1 MEKQKST
8 SKKELLEIIK
18 KQEEDLSKYKK
29 RFQDVVATLK
39 RTLKEKDALESSL
52 MVMRNNSSSDTTSV
66 NLDCSIDDN
75 SSTSSKVEDVH
86 SEDGSSA
93 SANESVD
100 HLKGQ
105 LATLMQSI
113 ATLSSEKSR
122 MEATFQADRKALRVE
137 KEEQEKTLKDLH
149 RKLEEQAQSHS
160 TEVENYKTKLML
172 ERRQREKEHQD
183 HGMMI
188 RELQKL
194 VEEER
199 SKKENALKNYTDCKR
214 ELIAAQSVAEVRE
227 KELNSQL
234 ENFKRRL
241 MKEQDSSAPL
251 LSSLQQE
258 ISAMRDQHSVAL
270 QKEQERASH
279 AENQTKKLVAMHE
292 ERVANLEARLAE
304 LSNTVGNYDRVKEE
318 DQCAIRKLKDRL
330 AQLELDHND
339 ETELEKDGETSLD
352 VETLVSKLKHI
363 KSLVDKFN
371 EESENPVDVQAVL
384 FGDKE
389 LMNLNKYASS
399 DHSLC
404 LEEYQALKNEFE
416 EYKKMVKKNPVPF
429 SPSKEDTGKVEKLER
444 KLSIVSEK
452 ARDLQDQQVYT
463 IKHYEEQIRDIHKAF
478 AKEKEKLQETI
489 ASKEQAHRVRLA
501 DLESQMLKQ
510 RERAFGLVR
519 DKDEEINSL
528 KATFQTLLPSTVSS
542 KISDKDQPN
551 DTTAVT
557 RKTSTSSDVSLDVT
571 AESRPM
577 LHYVQELA
585 RLQIDV
591 ARLRRQKHALETS
604 QRDLQLKAAEEK
616 EAFLAQT
623 AILMA
628 SVARLERCQ
637 TREGANLEYLKN
649 VVLSYLLNTD
659 ENRRSHMLNAIAT
672 VLQFSDQEKIS
683 VIQAM
688 NQKMKVLS

>member
-429 SPSKEDTGKVEKLER
+429 SPSKEDTGKVERLER

-452 ARDLQDQQVYT
+452 ARDLQDKQVYT
-463 IKHYEEQIRDIHKAF
+463 IKHYEEHIRDIHKAF